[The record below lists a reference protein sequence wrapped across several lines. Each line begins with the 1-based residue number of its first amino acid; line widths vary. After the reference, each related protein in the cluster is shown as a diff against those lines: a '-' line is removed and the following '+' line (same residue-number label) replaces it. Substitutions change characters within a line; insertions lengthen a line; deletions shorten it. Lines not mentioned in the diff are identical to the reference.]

1 MLEDGKK
8 KVLGI
13 KEFPYDLGGVRT
25 GQKIQGAT
33 TPRLTCNFNPRPKGV
48 RTNLNHRSV
57 FVSISRVKS
66 IEHFRIIPLIDGDR
80 SKLEY
85 MKNFSMDPKLRILPM
100 CYNENGEWAA
110 TTDDIIRWFDDHEI
124 VWRPKGTNKH
134 PLTQREL
141 EILRLYP
148 KLPSRED
155 SSAVEKVPEDIQSN
169 HTQSSVLDSS
179 NHVGPIA
186 GAELDDMDP
195 AHRLNLSTKRPDIG
209 SFASPQSQS
218 KKKKTFR
225 AIQRAAPNELVGKK
239 RKNCEITTS
248 IHSRHASS
256 PMNQSTQQTPCHG
269 IGSSQLGERIN
280 FRLDDFDES

>member
-1 MLEDGKK
+1 MEDGKK
-8 KVLGI
+8 TLLGV
-13 KEFPYDLGGVRT
+13 KGFAYDLGGVRT

-48 RTNLNHRSV
+48 RTNLNHRSF

-66 IEHFRIIPLIDGDR
+66 IEHFRIVPLIDGDR
-80 SKLEY
+80 LKLEY

-100 CYNENGEWAA
+100 CYDENGEWTA
-110 TTDDIIRWFDDHEI
+110 TTEDIIRWFDDHEI

-148 KLPSRED
+148 KLPPREH
-155 SSAVEKVPEDIQSN
+155 SLAAEELPNDIQSN
-169 HTQSSVLDSS
+169 HMQSSALDSS
-179 NHVGPIA
+179 NDVRSVA
-186 GAELDDMDP
+186 GAELEHMEP
-195 AHRLNLSTKRPDIG
+195 VHRFSSSTKRPDIG

-218 KKKKTFR
+218 KKQKSSVT
-225 AIQRAAPNELVGKK
+225 IQRATSSELGKK
-239 RKNCEITTS
+239 RKRCDITS
-248 IHSRHASS
+248 FHSHPAST
-256 PMNQSTQQTPCHG
+256 PTNQSTQQTPCHG